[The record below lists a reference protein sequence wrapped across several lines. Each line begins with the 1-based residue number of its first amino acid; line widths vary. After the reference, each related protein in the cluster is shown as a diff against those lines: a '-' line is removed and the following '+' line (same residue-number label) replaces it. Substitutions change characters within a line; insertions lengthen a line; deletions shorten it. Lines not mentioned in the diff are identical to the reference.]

1 MPDTHAL
8 FQQLLRQHVG
18 SPDAIGSFIGGRM
31 VAGSGAPIAL
41 VDPATGRDWL
51 SFADTTPATVDEALQ
66 SCRDGQQAWAALS
79 AQKRGI
85 ALQALSALVAQQA
98 EPLAQL
104 EAITSGKGIAAARA
118 QLQAVVEIFRYYA
131 GWTDKFGGNVIPVP
145 GGQLNYTLREPLGVV
160 LAITPW
166 NSPLYLAAWN
176 IAPALAMGNAV
187 LLKPSEMTPL
197 TSIALAKLALEAG
210 FPAGVLNVI
219 NGLGQTI
226 GDHAIANTIT
236 KKVVFIGSVQTGRR
250 VNAACARRPIGCL
263 LELGGKSANIVFDD
277 ADITAAVKAAVV
289 AGFANTGQN
298 CAAGSRLLVQRGIYD
313 RFVAAVA
320 EAAAAYRIGQP
331 LDEATEG
338 GPINNL
344 AQYRRIG
351 QMVDMALAEGAT
363 LAYGQPQAEAGEGA
377 GYFVRPTVFR
387 DVHNGMRIAQEE
399 VFGPVVVAIPFDTED
414 EAIAIANDSE
424 FGLAGAVWTRDVARA
439 HRVAAQV
446 RAGIF
451 WINMYRDMHVST
463 PFGGYD
469 NSGYGR
475 SSGIEGLYEYTQTKS
490 VWLPTAVGA

>member
-1 MPDTHAL
+1 MVDSNTL
-8 FQQLLRQHVG
+8 FLRLVNQFVG
-18 SPDAIGSFIGGRM
+18 APDAIGSFIGGAM
-31 VAGSGAPIAL
+31 VAGSGDPIAL

-51 SFADTTPATVDEALQ
+51 AFPDTTAAIVDAALQ
-66 SCRDGQQAWAALS
+66 SCREGQKAWAALP
-79 AQKRGI
+79 AQRRAI
-85 ALQALSALVAQQA
+85 ALQSLSQQVERHA

-104 EAITSGKGIAAARA
+104 EAMTSGKGIVAARA

-131 GWTDKFGGNVIPVP
+131 GWADKFGGSVIPVP

-160 LAITPW
+160 MAITPW
-166 NSPLYLAAWN
+166 NSPIYLAAWN

-197 TSIALAKLALEAG
+197 TAIALARLALQAG
-210 FPAGVLNVI
+210 FPAGTLNVVS
-219 NGLGQTI
+219 GLGQTV
-226 GDHAIANTIT
+226 GDAAIANPIT
-236 KKVVFIGSVQTGRR
+236 KKVVFVGSVQTGRR
-250 VNAACARRPIGCL
+250 VNAACAQRPIGCL

-277 ADITAAVKAAVV
+277 ADFDTAVKAAVV

-298 CAAGSRLLVQRGIYD
+298 CAAGSRLLVQRSLYD

-320 EAAAAYRIGQP
+320 TAAQAYRIGMP
-331 LDEATEG
+331 LDERTEG

-344 AQYRRIG
+344 AQFRRIG
-351 QMVDMALAEGAT
+351 QMVDMALAEGAV
-363 LAYGQPQAEAGEGA
+363 LAYGEAPSDAGG
-377 GYFVRPTVFR
+377 GYFMRPTVLR

-399 VFGPVVVAIPFDTED
+399 VFGPVVVAIPFDTEE
-414 EAIAIANDSE
+414 EAVAIANDSA

-475 SSGIEGLYEYTQTKS
+475 SSGIEALYEYTQTKS
-490 VWLPTAVGA
+490 VWVPTAVGA